1 MLPYGDFTYFGL
13 LLYVVVPTIVLG
25 LFGRAGWR
33 WALFSTVLVLAV
45 QLSTKLKP
53 TLGVVDLRE
62 VWLFVAFGV
71 WQTVLAYTF
80 LRWRGKFPAWLAITL
95 SVLPLALVKVAPFL
109 PQLSA
114 LKFLGLSY
122 ITFRALDVIFCIH
135 DGVLKSIKLT
145 TWLGF
150 LFFFPCISS
159 GPIDRY
165 RRFEKDWLKQRTR
178 AEFLDDLDF
187 AIARTFRGFLYK
199 FIIAALIH
207 THWLSPLERQAGPL
221 ALTGYA
227 YAYTFYLFFD
237 FAGYS
242 AFAIALSRLFGIR
255 TPENFDKPFLS
266 KNIREFWTRWH
277 ISLSFWFRD
286 HIHMRFQLAAAKA
299 KWFKGKYT
307 ANYVGLFLT
316 FGIMGVWHGLAW
328 HYILYGLY
336 HAALLSGYDWFARWN
351 KERKLWPDG
360 RFPRVVNIL
369 LTFHAFAFGL
379 LLFSGKLGH

>member
-13 LLYVVVPTIVLG
+13 LLYVVVPTFVLG
-25 LFGRAGWR
+25 LLGRAGWR
-33 WALFSTVLVLAV
+33 WTLTATALVLAV
-45 QLSTKLKP
+45 QLSTVLKP
-53 TLGVVDLRE
+53 TFGIQLRE
-62 VWLFVAFGV
+62 VWWFAGFGV
-71 WQTVLAYTF
+71 WQVALAFAF
-80 LRWRGKFPAWLAITL
+80 LRWRGKFPGWLAITL
-95 SVLPLALVKVAPFL
+95 SVLPLALVKIAPFVPPL
-109 PQLSA
+109 HA

-122 ITFRALDVIFCIH
+122 ITFRALDVIFSIK
-135 DGVLKSIKLT
+135 DGVLKQLSFT
-145 TWLGF
+145 TLLGY

-178 AEFLDDLDF
+178 SEFLDDLDF
-187 AIARTFRGFLYK
+187 AVERLFLGFLYK
-199 FIIAALIH
+199 FIVAALIH
-207 THWLSPLERQAGPL
+207 AHWIEPLSKHHGAL
-221 ALTGYA
+221 ALAGYGYA
-227 YAYTFYLFFD
+227 YTIYLFFD

-242 AFAIALSRLFGIR
+242 AFAVSLSRLFGIR
-255 TPENFDKPFLS
+255 SPENFDRPFLA

-316 FGIMGVWHGLAW
+316 FGLMGVWHGLAW

-351 KERKLWPDG
+351 KEKKFWPDG
-360 RFPRVVNIL
+360 RGPVFVNRL

-379 LLFSGKLGH
+379 LLFSGRLTH